1 MFECYNPL
9 NPNHM
14 KKIYSFIFTSAI
26 TLFSLNAS
34 SATIVVM
41 VGQNSSGAAANEY
54 NPATF
59 TASVG
64 DVVAFTWFSGIHN
77 VTNASVPGGA
87 TPFSSGTMSST
98 GVYNYNV
105 TVAGTHAYFCSFHST
120 TMGGGFSATP
130 TGIATPTV
138 DLLTSAYPNPFKDKF
153 TLKYGAV
160 ESIDLFNVIGEKV
173 KSFDLPKNETKTEID
188 LSDLNTGVYF
198 IRTYKEGVIVET
210 KKIVKT
216 K

>member
-1 MFECYNPL
+1 
-9 NPNHM
+9 M
-14 KKIYSFIFTSAI
+14 KKIYSLIIATSI
-26 TLFSLNAS
+26 TLFSINAS
-34 SATIVVM
+34 AVTIVVM
-41 VGQNSSGAAANEY
+41 VGQNASGVAANEF

-59 TASVG
+59 TADIG
-64 DVVAFTWFSGIHN
+64 DVVAFTWFSGTHN
-77 VTNASVPGGA
+77 VTNATVPVGA

-98 GVYNYNV
+98 GVYNYTV
-105 TVAGTHAYFCSFHST
+105 TMAGTHAYFCSFHST
-120 TMGGGFSATP
+120 TMAGGFSVSG
-130 TGIATPTV
+130 TGISTSVV

-153 TLKYGAV
+153 TLKYGAI

-188 LSDLNTGVYF
+188 LTDLNTGVYF
-198 IRTYKEGVIVET
+198 IRTYKEGIVVET